1 MKLTSFYLILLIS
14 SSLVNAHIEL
24 LDWNKNGKC
33 CKTLIVALE
42 NGAKEAQNA
51 RGGTYNLK
59 GILKIVDRI

>member
-1 MKLTSFYLILLIS
+1 MKSISLYLILFI

-59 GILKIVDRI
+59 GSR